1 MTIVLQGVCMNLH
14 YDLWNFLI
22 LLLTLYKRIE
32 DENIVIK
39 KTQMVCMSFKFDNF
53 RHSCKYD
60 L

>member
-1 MTIVLQGVCMNLH
+1 MNLH